1 MKASSSA
8 GTRRH
13 APALSFAATFGASA
27 AAACVAEA
35 STLPLDTAKVRLQ
48 LQTLSAGGS
57 SIKYNGPIDVI
68 RRMCAEEGWRSLYNG
83 LTPGLHRQ
91 FLFTGIRLGLYD
103 KVSAAVSGG
112 SSGGEATGRTLS
124 YPQKVA
130 IALAT
135 SAVGIT
141 VANPSDVLKVR
152 AQAHDPKNKVR
163 RSRPRPTLENY
174 VRVTR
179 KEGFVSGLY
188 KGYTANLVRNSIIS
202 CTEILSYD
210 LAKSTLTGH
219 RFGLEDA
226 MPAHLCS
233 GFFAGFAAT
242 SLGSPADVIGT
253 KVMQKRGDYAGLTL
267 SQAALRMAQRE
278 GLASFYKGFWP
289 NFLRVGSFNVVMWL
303 SYEWFKD
310 AFKQH

>member
-112 SSGGEATGRTLS
+112 GSGGEATGRTLS

-188 KGYTANLVRNSIIS
+188 KGYTANLGMDFGYWHALPQLRRQSPLLLLHVLTRVF
-202 CTEILSYD
+202 LSFPSLLSLPSLYLPGC
-210 LAKSTLTGH
+210 LA
-219 RFGLEDA
+219 F
-226 MPAHLCS
+226 
-233 GFFAGFAAT
+233 
-242 SLGSPADVIGT
+242 
-253 KVMQKRGDYAGLTL
+253 
-267 SQAALRMAQRE
+267 
-278 GLASFYKGFWP
+278 
-289 NFLRVGSFNVVMWL
+289 
-303 SYEWFKD
+303 
-310 AFKQH
+310 